1 MVSLGGTRIVVAT
14 RAVDFR
20 KGHDGL
26 AAVVQNELGLNP
38 YSGVAYVFRAK
49 RADRIKVLWWDG
61 TGLVLAYK
69 RLAARM
75 RWAKLDFGL
84 SVMMAAPCQGRAAEA

>member
-26 AAVVQNELGLNP
+26 AAVVHNELGLNP

-49 RADRIKVLWWDG
+49 RATGSKCSGG
-61 TGLVLAYK
+61 TARVWCWRTSGWSRVGL
-69 RLAARM
+69 R
-75 RWAKLDFGL
+75 
-84 SVMMAAPCQGRAAEA
+84 GRRFTTG

>member
-26 AAVVQNELGLNP
+26 AAVVQNELGLDP
-38 YSGVAYVFRAK
+38 YVSAVPTPPSY
-49 RADRIKVLWWDG
+49 W
-61 TGLVLAYK
+61 
-69 RLAARM
+69 
-75 RWAKLDFGL
+75 
-84 SVMMAAPCQGRAAEA
+84 

>member
-26 AAVVQNELGLNP
+26 A
-38 YSGVAYVFRAK
+38 SGGAQRA
-49 RADRIKVLWWDG
+49 G
-61 TGLVLAYK
+61 T
-69 RLAARM
+69 
-75 RWAKLDFGL
+75 
-84 SVMMAAPCQGRAAEA
+84 